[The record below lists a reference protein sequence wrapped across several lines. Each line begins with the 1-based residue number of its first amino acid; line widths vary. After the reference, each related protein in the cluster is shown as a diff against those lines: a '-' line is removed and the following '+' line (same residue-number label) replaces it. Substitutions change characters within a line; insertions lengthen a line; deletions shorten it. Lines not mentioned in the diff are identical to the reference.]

1 MNDSLSKL
9 LNYIEPK
16 ILDIQDKR
24 EEMLSLKNN
33 YNILKDLIE
42 SGEKSY
48 YDVINFYDQDFIL
61 KCLNNLGN
69 NSKDMFLSSKYLLKN
84 KDENLLELPQ
94 YKSAIIYMEK
104 LFTYFNDLYLKIKL
118 KYDSLEEEIKKLE
131 LLNKYYLL
139 FKKNNFL
146 ILDIEEFLMFLQFV
160 DISLEDKY
168 KILILIAKFDVKEF
182 TLTNDVLL
190 DINIY
195 LSDITNLINKFKTDV
210 NIALLNEKDLEIDNK
225 ILFKENKDNLYLKR
239 KYLITKLSYLYDNH
253 EYDKLS
259 FYYKEYLEIEE
270 FIKQI
275 KYQGKR
281 YNDIYYKKI
290 IFVRK
295 NNGLLIQEY
304 LKDCLTKYK
313 SCVYKNLL
321 DIETSEELILP
332 DFKVQDKFFYIK
344 NEFVVKTIYTFL
356 DNGIVLIL
364 GATSDN
370 PLKYIED
377 NIDYVNKM
385 LKNIDKFDNLCDRDL
400 LLKDIKVEDLILT
413 IDLDTLNMEG

>member
-1 MNDSLSKL
+1 MNDSLTKL
-9 LNYIEPK
+9 LTYIEPK

-61 KCLNNLGN
+61 ECLDKLGN
-69 NSKDMFLSSKYLLKN
+69 NSKDMFLSSKYLLN
-84 KDENLLELPQ
+84 NRNENLLELPQ
-94 YKSAIIYMEK
+94 YKSAVVYMEK
-104 LFTYFNDLYLKIKL
+104 LFTYFNDLYLKTRI
-118 KYDSLEEEIKKLE
+118 KYDVLEEELKKLE

-139 FKKNNFL
+139 LKKNNFL
-146 ILDIEEFLMFLQFV
+146 ILDIEEFLIFLQFV

-168 KILILIAKFDVKEF
+168 KILIMIAKFNVKEF
-182 TLTNDVLL
+182 TLTNDILL

-195 LSDITNLINKFKTDV
+195 LSDITNLITKFKTEID
-210 NIALLNEKDLEIDNK
+210 ISLLNKKELEVDNK

-239 KYLITKLSYLYDNH
+239 KYLITKLSYLYENH
-253 EYDKLS
+253 EYDELS

-275 KYQGKR
+275 EYQGKR
-281 YNDIYYKKI
+281 YNDTYYKKI

-295 NNGLLIQEY
+295 NKNLLIQDY
-304 LKDCLTKYK
+304 LDNCLTKYK

-321 DIETSEELILP
+321 DIETNEEIVLP
-332 DFKVQDKFFYIK
+332 DFKVQDKFFYLK
-344 NEFVVKTIYTFL
+344 NEFIVKTIYTFL
-356 DNGIVLIL
+356 DNGVVLVL
-364 GATSDN
+364 GATVDN
-370 PLKYIED
+370 PLSYIEN

-385 LKNIDKFDNLCDRDL
+385 LKNIDKFKNINDRDL
-400 LLKDIKVEDLILT
+400 LLKNIKVEDLILT

>member
-1 MNDSLSKL
+1 MNDSLTKL
-9 LNYIEPK
+9 LTYIEPK

-33 YNILKDLIE
+33 YNILKDLID

-61 KCLNNLGN
+61 ECLDKLGN

-84 KDENLLELPQ
+84 RNENLLELPQ
-94 YKSAIIYMEK
+94 YKSAVIYMEK
-104 LFTYFNDLYLKIKL
+104 LFTYFNDLYLKTKL
-118 KYDSLEEEIKKLE
+118 KYDVLEEELKKLE

-160 DISLEDKY
+160 NISLEDKY
-168 KILILIAKFDVKEF
+168 KILIMIAKFNVKEF
-182 TLTNDVLL
+182 TLTNDILL
-190 DINIY
+190 DVNIY
-195 LSDITNLINKFKTDV
+195 LSDITNLLTEFKKEID
-210 NIALLNEKDLEIDNK
+210 IGLLNKKELEVDNK
-225 ILFKENKDNLYLKR
+225 ILFKENKDNLFLKR
-239 KYLITKLSYLYDNH
+239 KYIITKLSYLYENH

-259 FYYKEYLEIEE
+259 LCYKEYLEIEE

-275 KYQGKR
+275 EYQGKR

-304 LKDCLTKYK
+304 LDNCLTKYK

-321 DIETSEELILP
+321 DIEINEELVLP
-332 DFKVQDKFFYIK
+332 DFKVQDKFFYLK
-344 NEFVVKTIYTFL
+344 NEFIVKTIYTFL
-356 DNGIVLIL
+356 DNGVVLVL

-370 PLKYIED
+370 PLNYIEK

-385 LKNIDKFDNLCDRDL
+385 LKNIDKFKNINDRDL
-400 LLKDIKVEDLILT
+400 LLKNIKVEDLILT
-413 IDLDTLNMEG
+413 IDLDTLNMEE

>member
-61 KCLNNLGN
+61 KCLDNLGN